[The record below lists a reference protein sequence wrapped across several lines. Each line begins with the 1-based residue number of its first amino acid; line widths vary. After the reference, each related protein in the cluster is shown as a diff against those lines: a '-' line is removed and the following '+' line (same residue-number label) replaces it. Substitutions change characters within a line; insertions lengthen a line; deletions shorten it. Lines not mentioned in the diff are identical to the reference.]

1 MNFTRCHTVAS
12 HINLHIQEVA
22 AMQMHRVKVST
33 SILEGEGSVCHF
45 WEAVAAASVQV
56 NHKLRYVSYEL
67 FKSIFWWTLN
77 DTMCVRKKVFFWKC
91 YVQFEHT
98 KELFKVFSLSWRSI
112 NEWWGKEEKRMQMY
126 GEC

>member
-67 FKSIFWWTLN
+67 FKSIF
-77 DTMCVRKKVFFWKC
+77 
-91 YVQFEHT
+91 
-98 KELFKVFSLSWRSI
+98 
-112 NEWWGKEEKRMQMY
+112 
-126 GEC
+126 